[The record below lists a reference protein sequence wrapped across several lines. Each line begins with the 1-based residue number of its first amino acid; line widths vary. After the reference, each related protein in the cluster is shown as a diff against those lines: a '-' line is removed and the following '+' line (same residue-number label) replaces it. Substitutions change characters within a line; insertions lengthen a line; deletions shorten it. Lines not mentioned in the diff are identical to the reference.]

1 MQLIIISKM
10 IDYFNSI
17 HFYLVFLGYLTE
29 TDDKWENGLLII
41 FVLYY
46 KKKLYSCTACFDLGV
61 SSATYYYF
69 CHNFL
74 LNGLDFHFISSGF
87 WWMLWNLSEK
97 FLTKKRSIIFRM
109 KSCISPCMFNQKC
122 LSVIAYFL

>member
-17 HFYLVFLGYLTE
+17 HFLPRFLGYLTA

-46 KKKLYSCTACFDLGV
+46 KKNLYSCTACFDLGV
-61 SSATYYYF
+61 SSAM
-69 CHNFL
+69 N
-74 LNGLDFHFISSGF
+74 
-87 WWMLWNLSEK
+87 
-97 FLTKKRSIIFRM
+97 
-109 KSCISPCMFNQKC
+109 
-122 LSVIAYFL
+122 